1 MSDRATAINPDLL
14 TWARERAGLSLSDV
28 AHYMHKGADD
38 VAAWE
43 TGDAWPTYRQLEK
56 LAEGLYHRPVALFF
70 LPEPP
75 EELAAQQEFRTLP
88 DFDITGLGA
97 DARFALRLGRS
108 YQASLRELTGGLN
121 PSDRRLWRDLRLERS
136 SDVMS
141 AARQLRSYLG
151 VTLEQQRSWR
161 TTAEAMAA
169 WRGCVE
175 DAGVFVF
182 KRSFKQRD
190 VSGFCL
196 TDDEFP
202 IIMVNNSTPFSRQ
215 IFTLFHE
222 VAHLLYGLNSI
233 TTADGRFVDRMS
245 GSRQSTEV
253 ACNQLAAELLVPRDA
268 FPWERIDR
276 DDPVASVSA
285 VARTFNVSREVILRR
300 ILDRG
305 WIDPVSYR
313 DCVQAW
319 TTDSEAGRGGDGG
332 DYYNNQAAYL
342 GDAYLRLAFSRYR
355 AGIISDSD
363 LSEHLGVKARNI
375 AKLEEKVASRI

>member
-1 MSDRATAINPDLL
+1 MSDRATALNPDLL
-14 TWARERAGLSLSDV
+14 TWARERAGLSLSHV
-28 AHYMHKGADD
+28 AHSMRKGADD

-43 TGDAWPTYRQLEK
+43 TGDAWPTYRQLET
-56 LAEGLYHRPVALFF
+56 LAEGLFHRPVALFF
-70 LPEPP
+70 LPEPR
-75 EELAAQQEFRTLP
+75 EELAAQQELRTLP
-88 DFDITGLGA
+88 SFDITGLGA

-121 PSDRRLWRDLRLERS
+121 PSERRLWRDLRLDRS

-175 DAGVFVF
+175 GAGVFVF

-196 TDDEFP
+196 TDDELP
-202 IIMVNNSTPFSRQ
+202 IIMVNNSTPFSGQ
-215 IFTLFHE
+215 VFTLFHE
-222 VAHLLYGLNSI
+222 VAHLLHGLSSI

-245 GSRQSTEV
+245 GSRQSIEV
-253 ACNQLAAELLVPRDA
+253 ACNQLASEVLVPSGA
-268 FPWERIDR
+268 FPWESIDR
-276 DDPVASVSA
+276 DDPVASASA

-300 ILDRG
+300 VLDRG

-313 DCVQAW
+313 DYVQAW
-319 TTDSEAGRGGDGG
+319 ETDSEVGRAGDGG

-363 LSEHLGVKARNI
+363 LAEHLGIKARNI

>member
-121 PSDRRLWRDLRLERS
+121 PSDRRLWRDLRLDRS

-151 VTLEQQRSWR
+151 VTLERQRSWR

-222 VAHLLYGLNSI
+222 VAHLLYGLSSI
-233 TTADGRFVDRMS
+233 TTVDGRFVDRMS
-245 GSRQSTEV
+245 GSQKSIEV
-253 ACNQLAAELLVPRDA
+253 ACNKLAAEVLVPSDA
-268 FPWERIDR
+268 FPWDRIDQ
-276 DDPVASVSA
+276 DNPVDSVTA
-285 VARTFNVSREVILRR
+285 VARAFNVSREVILRR
-300 ILDRG
+300 VLDRG
-305 WIDPVSYR
+305 WIDPETYR
-313 DCVQAW
+313 ECVQVWASE
-319 TTDSEAGRGGDGG
+319 TEAGRGGDGG
-332 DYYNNQAAYL
+332 DYYNNQVAYL

-355 AGIISDSD
+355 AGIISASD

-375 AKLEEKVASRI
+375 PKLEEKVASRI

>member
-1 MSDRATAINPDLL
+1 MSERATAINPELL

-43 TGDAWPTYRQLEK
+43 SGDAWPTYRQLET
-56 LAEGLYHRPVALFF
+56 LAEGLFHRPVALFF

-75 EELAAQQEFRTLP
+75 EELAAQQELRTLP
-88 DFDITGLGA
+88 DFDITSLGA
-97 DARFALRLGRS
+97 DARFALRLGRA
-108 YQASLRELTGGLN
+108 YQTSLRELTGGLN
-121 PSDRRLWRDLRLERS
+121 PSDRRLWRDLRLDRS
-136 SDVMS
+136 SDVML
-141 AARQLRSYLG
+141 AARKLRSYLG

-182 KRSFKQRD
+182 KRSFKQRE

-222 VAHLLYGLNSI
+222 VAHLLYGLSSI
-233 TTADGRFVDRMS
+233 TTADGRFVD
-245 GSRQSTEV
+245 
-253 ACNQLAAELLVPRDA
+253 
-268 FPWERIDR
+268 
-276 DDPVASVSA
+276 
-285 VARTFNVSREVILRR
+285 
-300 ILDRG
+300 
-305 WIDPVSYR
+305 
-313 DCVQAW
+313 
-319 TTDSEAGRGGDGG
+319 
-332 DYYNNQAAYL
+332 
-342 GDAYLRLAFSRYR
+342 
-355 AGIISDSD
+355 
-363 LSEHLGVKARNI
+363 
-375 AKLEEKVASRI
+375 

>member
-1 MSDRATAINPDLL
+1 MSDRATAINPELL

-222 VAHLLYGLNSI
+222 VAHLLYGLSSI
-233 TTADGRFVDRMS
+233 TTVDGRFVDRMS
-245 GSRQSTEV
+245 GSQKSIEV
-253 ACNQLAAELLVPRDA
+253 ACNKLAAEVLVPSDA
-268 FPWERIDR
+268 FPWDRIDQ
-276 DDPVASVSA
+276 DNPVDSVTA
-285 VARTFNVSREVILRR
+285 VARAFNVSREVILRR
-300 ILDRG
+300 VLDRG
-305 WIDPVSYR
+305 WIDPETYR
-313 DCVQAW
+313 ECVQVWASE
-319 TTDSEAGRGGDGG
+319 TEAGRGGDGG
-332 DYYNNQAAYL
+332 DYYNNQVAYL

-355 AGIISDSD
+355 AGIISASD

-375 AKLEEKVASRI
+375 PKLEEKVASRI

>member
-1 MSDRATAINPDLL
+1 MNPGLL
-14 TWARERAGLSLSDV
+14 IWARERAGLSLSDV
-28 AHYMHKGADD
+28 AHYIHKGADD

-43 TGDAWPTYRQLEK
+43 TGDAWPTYRQLET

-75 EELAAQQEFRTLP
+75 EEPAAQQEFRTLP

-97 DARFALRLGRS
+97 DARFAVRLGRS
-108 YQASLRELTGGLN
+108 YQTSLRELTGGLN
-121 PSDRRLWRDLRLERS
+121 PSDRRLWRDLRLDRS

-141 AARQLRSYLG
+141 ATRQLRSYLS
-151 VTLEQQRSWR
+151 VTLERQRSWR
-161 TTAEAMAA
+161 STADAMAA

-182 KRSFKQRD
+182 KRSFKQRE

-196 TDDEFP
+196 TDNEFP

-222 VAHLLYGLNSI
+222 VAHLLYGLSSI
-233 TTADGRFVDRMS
+233 TTVDGRFVDRMS
-245 GSRQSTEV
+245 GSQKSIEV
-253 ACNQLAAELLVPRDA
+253 ACNKLAAEVLVPSDA
-268 FPWERIDR
+268 FPWDRIDQ
-276 DDPVASVSA
+276 DNPVDSVTA
-285 VARTFNVSREVILRR
+285 VARAFNVSREVILRR
-300 ILDRG
+300 VLDRG
-305 WIDPVSYR
+305 WIDPETYR
-313 DCVQAW
+313 ECVQVWASE
-319 TTDSEAGRGGDGG
+319 TEAGRGGDGG

-355 AGIISDSD
+355 AGIISASD

-375 AKLEEKVASRI
+375 PKLEEKVASRI

>member
-1 MSDRATAINPDLL
+1 MNPGLL
-14 TWARERAGLSLSDV
+14 IWARERAGLSLSDV
-28 AHYMHKGADD
+28 AHYIHKGADD

-43 TGDAWPTYRQLEK
+43 TGDAWPTYRQLET

-75 EELAAQQEFRTLP
+75 EEPAAQQEFRTLP

-97 DARFALRLGRS
+97 DARFAVRLGRS
-108 YQASLRELTGGLN
+108 YQTSLRELTGGLN
-121 PSDRRLWRDLRLERS
+121 PSDRRLWRDLRLDRS

-141 AARQLRSYLG
+141 ATRQLRSYLS
-151 VTLEQQRSWR
+151 VTLERQRSWR
-161 TTAEAMAA
+161 STADAMAA

-182 KRSFKQRD
+182 KRSFKQRE

-196 TDDEFP
+196 TDNEFP

-222 VAHLLYGLNSI
+222 VAHLLYGLSSI
-233 TTADGRFVDRMS
+233 TTVDGRFVDRMS
-245 GSRQSTEV
+245 GSQKSIEV
-253 ACNQLAAELLVPRDA
+253 ACNKLAAEVLVPSDA
-268 FPWERIDR
+268 FPWDRIDQ
-276 DDPVASVSA
+276 DNPVDSVTA
-285 VARTFNVSREVILRR
+285 VARAFNVSREVILRR
-300 ILDRG
+300 VLDRG
-305 WIDPVSYR
+305 WIDPETYR
-313 DCVQAW
+313 ECVQVWASE
-319 TTDSEAGRGGDGG
+319 TEAGRGGDGG
-332 DYYNNQAAYL
+332 DYYNNQVAYL

-355 AGIISDSD
+355 AGIISASD

-375 AKLEEKVASRI
+375 PKLEEKVASRI